1 MREQISDKLA
11 SLVASGILQVGD
23 ELPSERELAS
33 LLDVSRETVR
43 GAIQTLAAIG
53 VVAVSQGARTRVVS
67 RKIDTLKIGV
77 TSPSAINAYDLESVH
92 KARLLIER
100 AVAAEAASRIDD
112 DTLARLKQSL
122 AIQKQ
127 TMRDPVHFLICDREF
142 HITIYR
148 SSGNPLLADFVTDL
162 YAFMLDHRKV
172 AVSQPGAIEKS
183 YLDHVAIYE
192 ALRAHDPQAATAGL
206 RPAYRPDLR
215 HDHRRPCRQAEGE
228 DRIASQL
235 NEAAWVIK
243 AGWSG
248 NQGGSHED
256 QSPNRYFIDVR
267 GRGRRKPR
275 LCGTVA
281 RRGDERNRLSDPGP
295 QPAVLAVSLERHRIG
310 SQEGRLF
317 LHGARFEQ

>member
-1 MREQISDKLA
+1 MLVWLPDQQRSCGPAGEKMGLRTAPREVFAHAPNLKAEIGRRTVREQISDKLA

-127 TMRDPVHFLICDREF
+127 TTRDPVHFLICDREF

-192 ALRAHDPQAATAGL
+192 ALRAHDPQAATQAFG
-206 RPAYRPDLR
+206 R
-215 HDHRRPCRQAEGE
+215 HI
-228 DRIASQL
+228 DRIYAT
-235 NEAAWVIK
+235 
-243 AGWSG
+243 
-248 NQGGSHED
+248 
-256 QSPNRYFIDVR
+256 
-267 GRGRRKPR
+267 
-275 LCGTVA
+275 TV
-281 RRGDERNRLSDPGP
+281 D
-295 QPAVLAVSLERHRIG
+295 VLADKTKVKTIR
-310 SQEGRLF
+310 
-317 LHGARFEQ
+317 

>member
-1 MREQISDKLA
+1 MLVCLPDQQRSCGPTVEEMGLRTAPREVFAHAPNLKAEIGRRTVREQISDKLA

-127 TMRDPVHFLICDREF
+127 TTRDPVHFLICDREF

-148 SSGNPLLADFVTDL
+148 SSGNPFARRLRDRPLCVHARPQEGRSLAARRHREELSRPCRDL
-162 YAFMLDHRKV
+162 R
-172 AVSQPGAIEKS
+172 GAEGARS
-183 YLDHVAIYE
+183 SGGDSGV
-192 ALRAHDPQAATAGL
+192 

-215 HDHRRPCRQAEGE
+215 HDRRRPCRQAEGE
-228 DRIASQL
+228 ERYD
-235 NEAAWVIK
+235 EAQRSSLGHQSRMVRQ
-243 AGWSG
+243 SG
-248 NQGGSHED
+248 
-256 QSPNRYFIDVR
+256 
-267 GRGRRKPR
+267 RKP
-275 LCGTVA
+275 
-281 RRGDERNRLSDPGP
+281 
-295 QPAVLAVSLERHRIG
+295 
-310 SQEGRLF
+310 
-317 LHGARFEQ
+317 

>member
-1 MREQISDKLA
+1 MGLRTAPREVFAQAPHLKAEIGRRTVRERISDKLA

-43 GAIQTLAAIG
+43 GAIQTLAAMG

-112 DTLARLKQSL
+112 DTLARLEQSL

-148 SSGNPLLADFVTDL
+148 SSGNPLA
-162 YAFMLDHRKV
+162 R
-172 AVSQPGAIEKS
+172 
-183 YLDHVAIYE
+183 
-192 ALRAHDPQAATAGL
+192 GL
-206 RPAYRPDLR
+206 RDRPLCV
-215 HDHRRPCRQAEGE
+215 HARP
-228 DRIASQL
+228 
-235 NEAAWVIK
+235 
-243 AGWSG
+243 
-248 NQGGSHED
+248 
-256 QSPNRYFIDVR
+256 
-267 GRGRRKPR
+267 
-275 LCGTVA
+275 
-281 RRGDERNRLSDPGP
+281 
-295 QPAVLAVSLERHRIG
+295 
-310 SQEGRLF
+310 QEGRRLA
-317 LHGARFEQ
+317 ARRDREELSRPRRDLSRRSGRTILRPPPRLSAGISTGSTPRPSTSSRTSRR